1 MMTTKSTVLEVY
13 MYKRILSLFLLMF
26 SIFFLVISC
35 KSTDV
40 PKAKQEFTVDFA
52 QQLQDI
58 LRNGTIEE
66 ALALFETMPEKYQND
81 YSMNLLH
88 ASLLVSSR
96 NVEKA
101 SIIADKLE
109 LIEPGNVDTLV
120 LKSMIAKA
128 SGDKK
133 AKSEILKQIIEKD
146 PTNVDANVELANDQ
160 MVRKNF
166 KLANT
171 YYGKSLEKEP
181 NNEQAL
187 FGYGQSAYY
196 NDDLKKARTSFEKLI
211 EVNPENSFGWA
222 YLGKLEGDDENYA
235 VATRH
240 IEKAL
245 ELDPY
250 YYDYWVDYGRYLY
263 YQGKFADAEK
273 AWTKAISI
281 EPDNFYAYI
290 YRSALYDEQ
299 KRFADALSDYKKII
313 EVKPEY
319 YYAYESI
326 GILAW
331 HEKKYDEARKAFLN
345 AYKYSK
351 DNISY
356 PMMVSATY
364 LKEGNNTENKKFL
377 TNVLKNRDIK
387 TATYSVIRLY
397 YDGLNPAAVG
407 TRVKNESS
415 VNLRGKLMFYLALY
429 HDILGDDLNAKKYYN
444 EIVKLQAPMFF
455 EYRLAEWALDDL
467 QKQF

>member
-171 YYGKSLEKEP
+171 YYGKSLEK
-181 NNEQAL
+181 
-187 FGYGQSAYY
+187 
-196 NDDLKKARTSFEKLI
+196 
-211 EVNPENSFGWA
+211 
-222 YLGKLEGDDENYA
+222 
-235 VATRH
+235 
-240 IEKAL
+240 
-245 ELDPY
+245 
-250 YYDYWVDYGRYLY
+250 
-263 YQGKFADAEK
+263 
-273 AWTKAISI
+273 
-281 EPDNFYAYI
+281 
-290 YRSALYDEQ
+290 
-299 KRFADALSDYKKII
+299 
-313 EVKPEY
+313 
-319 YYAYESI
+319 
-326 GILAW
+326 
-331 HEKKYDEARKAFLN
+331 
-345 AYKYSK
+345 
-351 DNISY
+351 
-356 PMMVSATY
+356 
-364 LKEGNNTENKKFL
+364 
-377 TNVLKNRDIK
+377 
-387 TATYSVIRLY
+387 
-397 YDGLNPAAVG
+397 
-407 TRVKNESS
+407 
-415 VNLRGKLMFYLALY
+415 
-429 HDILGDDLNAKKYYN
+429 
-444 EIVKLQAPMFF
+444 
-455 EYRLAEWALDDL
+455 
-467 QKQF
+467 